1 MLADAGLS
9 PTEDTEEVSRNGRR
23 VAIVGSG
30 ASGCYAAE
38 AILKGDSGARVD
50 VIERLPTPFGLIRY
64 GVAPDHP
71 GTKAVTRT
79 LERVLGDRRVE
90 FYGGVAVGRHV
101 SLQALRERY
110 DAVVLATGVNRDRRL
125 DVPGEDLLGVVASG
139 RFASWYNDHPLADDL
154 RESLSAARDV
164 LIVGAGNVAL
174 DVARVLAKETRAFDG
189 SDISDAVLAALSAGP
204 ARRIVVAARRGPAQS
219 RFAPAELREL
229 IRTAPGRV
237 FIEPSSRRCFA
248 EAGIAPSP
256 VVRELAALPDRPD
269 PPPGPEVGTT
279 IEFRFDAC
287 PVEFLSAAGDSSR
300 VGAAVLSTGRAGSLG
315 ATTVAVD
322 LAITCIGYE
331 YADTLGLP
339 TESGMLRHDDGRVDA
354 GLYVVGWAKRGP
366 SGTIGTNRA
375 DSYKVAARLLD
386 DCRPRR
392 RRNDGTPGIESILR
406 EAGLSWVDFDGWKR
420 IDAREAAPPNSRRA
434 RRKLRELAA
443 LMEIGARIAPSPPR
457 EHRDP
462 EPSAMRSEGQR
473 WTA

>member
-1 MLADAGLS
+1 MLSLAGLS
-9 PTEDTEEVSRNGRR
+9 PTVDSAEVSPNGRR

-38 AILKGDSGARVD
+38 AILKGDPDAQVD

-79 LERVLGDRRVE
+79 LERVLGDTRVA

-101 SLQALRERY
+101 SLQALRECY

-154 RESLSAARDV
+154 RETLATARDV

-174 DVARVLAKETRAFDG
+174 DVARVLAKERSAFDG
-189 SDISDAVLAALSAGP
+189 SDISDPVLMALAAGP

-219 RFAPAELREL
+219 RFAPVELREL
-229 IRTAPGRV
+229 IRSAPGRV
-237 FIEPSSRRCFA
+237 FIEPSSRRTLSGVC
-248 EAGIAPSP
+248 IAPSP

-269 PPPGPEVGTT
+269 PPPSPEAGAT
-279 IEFRFDAC
+279 IEFRFDAS
-287 PVEFLSAAGDSSR
+287 PVEFLRASGDPAR
-300 VGAAVLSTGRAGSLG
+300 VAAAVLSTESAGS
-315 ATTVAVD
+315 ASTTTIAVD

-339 TESGMLRHDDGRVDA
+339 TDSGMLRHDEGRVDA

-375 DSYKVAARLLD
+375 DSYKVAARLLE
-386 DCRPRR
+386 DCPAGRR
-392 RRNDGTPGIESILR
+392 RSDGSPGVESILR
-406 EAGLSWVDFDGWKR
+406 EAGLPWVNFDGWKR
-420 IDAREAAPPNSRRA
+420 IDAREATPPQSGRA
-434 RRKLRELAA
+434 RRKIRELES
-443 LMEIGARIAPSPPR
+443 LMEIGARVAPPFPR
-457 EHRDP
+457 ECRDP
-462 EPSAMRSEGQR
+462 ESSTMRSAGRR

>member
-1 MLADAGLS
+1 MLADAGVS
-9 PTEDTEEVSRNGRR
+9 PTEGADEVSGDGLR

-38 AILKGDSGARVD
+38 AVLKGDPAARVD

-79 LERVLGDRRVE
+79 LERVLGERRVA

-154 RESLSAARDV
+154 GESLSTVRDV
-164 LIVGAGNVAL
+164 LIVGAGNVTL
-174 DVARVLAKETRAFDG
+174 DVARVLAKERSAFDG
-189 SDISDAVLAALSAGP
+189 SDISDPVLAAFAAGP
-204 ARRIVVAARRGPAQS
+204 ARRIVVAARRGPAQL
-219 RFAPAELREL
+219 RFSPAELREL

-237 FIEPSSRRCFA
+237 FIEPSSRRSFA
-248 EAGIAPSP
+248 DPGIAPSP
-256 VVRELAALPDRPD
+256 VFRELAALPDRPD
-269 PPPGPEVGTT
+269 PPPCPEVGTI
-279 IEFRFDAC
+279 IEFRFDVC
-287 PVEFLSAAGDSSR
+287 PVEFLPASGDSVR
-300 VGAAVLSTGRAGSLG
+300 VGAAVLSAGRAGSSDT
-315 ATTVAVD
+315 TTVAVD

-339 TESGMLRHDDGRVDA
+339 TDSGMLKHDDGRVDT

-375 DSYKVAARLLD
+375 DSHKVVARLLE

-392 RRNDGTPGIESILR
+392 RRGNGTPGIESILR

-420 IDAREAAPPNSRRA
+420 IDAREAAPANSRRA
-434 RRKLRELAA
+434 RRKVRELAT
-443 LMEIGARIAPSPPR
+443 LMEIGARVAPSPPGPC
-457 EHRDP
+457 RDP
-462 EPSAMRSEGQR
+462 ESSAMRSEEQ
-473 WTA
+473 